1 MNQYDRIIRKR
12 NFKINIMV
20 DTYHLIITGIA
31 TCLGLGLVASSQK
44 LTKVQNELN
53 EKETTISKH
62 EQAEKYFVSD
72 MGRIREEC
80 ASGERSRQRL
90 SRNIDELNKAYNKKR
105 KELEESLIILDQ
117 TKFERDHY
125 KNQVRQQEKLINV
138 DFNDFYDPGK
148 VNAFGYQLTL
158 RGADLFKSEA
168 EIESRIRKDLAE
180 VIASQFNIKLIE
192 SRDHEG
198 LRKDIQIK
206 YILKQ
211 LDYEI

>member
-1 MNQYDRIIRKR
+1 
-12 NFKINIMV
+12 MV
-20 DTYHLIITGIA
+20 DTYHVIITGIA

-62 EQAEKYFVSD
+62 EQAEKYYTSD
-72 MGRIREEC
+72 MGRLREEC

-90 SRNIDELNKAYNKKR
+90 SRNLEELDRSYSKKR
-105 KELEESLIILDQ
+105 KELEESLKLLDQ
-117 TKFERDHY
+117 AKYERDHF
-125 KNQVRQQEKLINV
+125 KNQLRQQEKLIRV
-138 DFNDFYDPGK
+138 SFNEFYDPSK

-158 RGADLFKSEA
+158 RGADLFKPET

-180 VIASQFNIKLIE
+180 AVASQFNIKLIE
-192 SRDHEG
+192 SRDHNG
-198 LRKDIQIK
+198 LRKDIKIK